1 MNRLSNSIRYSGLA
15 LLSGVLLWLSWPE
28 RGWTPL
34 IFIALIPLLWIER
47 QYEREKGFR
56 NHLAVFGW
64 FFLAMAT
71 WNSLTTWWIWNSTR
85 EGSIVALALNS
96 VFMAAVWQLFYITK
110 RDHGPVIGYL
120 SLPMYWIGFEYLHL
134 NWEISW
140 PWLTLGN
147 AFSVRTPWIQWFEY
161 TGVLGGSLWVLA
173 VNILLFQVLKN
184 VFSRTL
190 LAKVRRANTVLLSF
204 TTLLVIGVPI
214 DISYH
219 LYDHR
224 KDTGE
229 PIQVAVVQP
238 NADPYNEKFNSGDEQ
253 QLNRFLRLASTVI
266 DSSTDFVLGPETCI
280 PGGLWEEEI
289 REHLFIQKIR
299 KFLAAYP
306 EVNMI
311 TGITSFH
318 KFGPNEK
325 LSLTA
330 RKFKDSENHYD
341 VYNSALYLSSDGPPQ
356 IYHKSRLVP
365 GVEKMPY
372 PKVFGFL
379 EDLALELGGTSGSL
393 GIQTERNNFITSKG
407 IAVAPAICYESI
419 YGDFMSGYMRN
430 GAQFIAVI
438 TNDGWWGNTPGYRQH
453 MNYSRLLA
461 ISFRKSVAR
470 SANTGISC
478 FINQR
483 GDIMKETKWWE
494 EDAISETIYRNN
506 KVTFYARYGDF
517 IGFVAAFISISFFV
531 FMLLKRVLRMV

>member
-1 MNRLSNSIRYSGLA
+1 MNRLSNSLRYSGLA
-15 LLSGVLLWLSWPE
+15 LFSGVMLWLSWPE

-47 QYEREKGFR
+47 QYEREKGLR

-64 FFLAMAT
+64 FFLAMVI

-96 VFMAAVWQLFYITK
+96 VFMAVVWQLFYITK

-147 AFSVRTPWIQWFEY
+147 AFSVRTQWIQWYEY

-173 VNILLFQVLKN
+173 VNILLFQVIKN
-184 VFSRTL
+184 LFSRTL
-190 LAKVRRANTVLLSF
+190 LAKVRRANTVLLGF
-204 TTLLVIGVPI
+204 TALLVIGVPI

-224 KDTGE
+224 KDSGE
-229 PIQVAVVQP
+229 PVKVAVVQP
-238 NADPYNEKFNSGDEQ
+238 NADPYNEKFNSGDDQ
-253 QLNRFLRLASTVI
+253 QLNKFLRLASTVI

-289 REHLFIQKIR
+289 REHVFIEKIR
-299 KFLAAYP
+299 KFLTAYP

-341 VYNSALYLSSDGPPQ
+341 VYNSALYLSSGGPPQ

-379 EDLALELGGTSGSL
+379 EDLAIELGGTSGSL
-393 GIQTERNNFITSKG
+393 GIQTERNNFVTKKG
-407 IAVAPAICYESI
+407 V
-419 YGDFMSGYMRN
+419 
-430 GAQFIAVI
+430 
-438 TNDGWWGNTPGYRQH
+438 
-453 MNYSRLLA
+453 
-461 ISFRKSVAR
+461 SV
-470 SANTGISC
+470 
-478 FINQR
+478 
-483 GDIMKETKWWE
+483 
-494 EDAISETIYRNN
+494 
-506 KVTFYARYGDF
+506 
-517 IGFVAAFISISFFV
+517 
-531 FMLLKRVLRMV
+531 